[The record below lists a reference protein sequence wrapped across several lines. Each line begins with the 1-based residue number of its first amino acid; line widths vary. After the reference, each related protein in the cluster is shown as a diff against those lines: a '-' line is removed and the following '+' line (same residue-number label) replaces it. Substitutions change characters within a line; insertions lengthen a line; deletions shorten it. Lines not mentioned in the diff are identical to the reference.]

1 MDIATFFGVISGF
14 SLVLLAIKMG
24 GGLLWFWNAPSAMIV
39 MGGTIAV
46 TLINYPLSDVLSVV
60 KVLKNA
66 FLYQLPVSST
76 VVPEIVELSKIAR
89 REGILALEK
98 KVKQMKDPFINKGVE
113 LAVDGMEPDAI
124 RGILEN
130 ELIFTED
137 RHKKGAEI
145 FTIMGTYAPAMG
157 MIGTLIGLVQML
169 MVMDDPK
176 NIGPAMAVALITTF
190 YGSLLANLLFLPIA
204 GKLKVRRDDETK
216 YKELIIEGIAS
227 IQLGDNP
234 RVVEQ
239 KLHTYLSPGERALI
253 PKKTEAEG

>member
-1 MDIATFFGVISGF
+1 MDIATFFGVLSGF

-39 MGGTIAV
+39 LGGTIAV

-66 FLYQLPVSST
+66 FLYQVPQPT
-76 VVPEIVELSKIAR
+76 KIVPEIVDLSKVAR

-98 KVKQMKDPFINKGVE
+98 QAKKMKEAYLNKGVE

-169 MVMDDPK
+169 MVMDDPA

-204 GKLKVRRDDETK
+204 GKLKVRREDETK
-216 YKELIIEGIAS
+216 YKELIIEGIAA

-239 KLHTYLSPGERALI
+239 KLQTYLSPSERALI
-253 PKKTEAEG
+253 PKKQTEE

>member
-1 MDIATFFGVISGF
+1 M
-14 SLVLLAIKMG
+14 IKT
-24 GGLLWFWNAPSAMIV
+24 
-39 MGGTIAV
+39 GGTIAV
-46 TLINYPLSDVLSVV
+46 TLINYSLSDDLSGF

-66 FLYQLPVSST
+66 FLISFPSPVRCPGYRS
-76 VVPEIVELSKIAR
+76 VSKIAR

-130 ELIFTED
+130 ELISTED
-137 RHKKGAEI
+137 RHKKGAGI

-190 YGSLLANLLFLPIA
+190 YGSMLANLLFLP
-204 GKLKVRRDDETK
+204 LQE
-216 YKELIIEGIAS
+216 
-227 IQLGDNP
+227 N
-234 RVVEQ
+234 
-239 KLHTYLSPGERALI
+239 
-253 PKKTEAEG
+253 